1 MKTADKNPPQIN
13 KHEAEKGCD
22 TTAQAELTIF
32 KQAFVDI
39 KKSFWIKHLSLT
51 QMNKTE
57 KLWNES

>member
-22 TTAQAELTIF
+22 TIAQAELTIF

-39 KKSFWIKHLSLT
+39 KKSFWIKHLSLN
-51 QMNKTE
+51 QMNKT
-57 KLWNES
+57 